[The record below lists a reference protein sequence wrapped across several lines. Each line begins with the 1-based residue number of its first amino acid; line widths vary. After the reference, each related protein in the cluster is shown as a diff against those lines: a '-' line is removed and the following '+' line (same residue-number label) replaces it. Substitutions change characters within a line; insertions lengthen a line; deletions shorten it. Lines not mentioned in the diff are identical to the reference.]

1 MRIISSILVPGI
13 FGAEMEDAG
22 QPVLLAPEEEI
33 LVAKAAGKRKRD
45 FALGRTCA
53 RLALEQLGF
62 SGAVIGKAEDGAPCW
77 PAGVVGSITHT
88 QGYAAALV
96 GDARQFSGIGV
107 DAERLGGDTGGV
119 TQELWPRL
127 FNAAE
132 RTYLSSLDGAAQMLA
147 ATLFFSAK
155 ESCYKA
161 WAMKGG
167 LPFGDIHVIP
177 QNDAFIATWSGKN
190 LPGRYVVEGD
200 LMITAAWF

>member
-1 MRIISSILVPGI
+1 MRLISRILAPGI
-13 FGAEMEDAG
+13 FGAEMEDVG
-22 QPVLLAPEEEI
+22 QPVLLPPQEEVW
-33 LVAKAAGKRKRD
+33 VAKAADKRRRD
-45 FALGRTCA
+45 FALGRACA
-53 RLALEQLGF
+53 HLALEQLGHH
-62 SGAVIGKAEDGAPCW
+62 GTVIGKAENGAPCW
-77 PAGVVGSITHT
+77 PAGVLGSITHAK
-88 QGYAAALV
+88 GYAAALV
-96 GDARQFSGIGV
+96 GDARQFCGIGV
-107 DAERLGGDTGGV
+107 DAERLGGV

-132 RTYLSSLDGAAQMLA
+132 RRYLSCLDGAAQILA

-167 LPFGDIHVIP
+167 LPFGEIDVI
-177 QNDAFIATWSGKN
+177 QQSDAFTATWSGKS

>member
-1 MRIISSILVPGI
+1 MRLISRILAPGV
-13 FGAEMEDAG
+13 FGAEMEDVG

-88 QGYAAALV
+88 KGYAAALV
-96 GDARQFSGIGV
+96 AEARDVGGLGV
-107 DAERLGGDTGGV
+107 DAERVGGV
-119 TQELWPRL
+119 TQDLWPRL

-167 LPFGDIHVIP
+167 LPFGEIDVI
-177 QNDAFIATWSGKN
+177 QQSDAFTATWSGKS
-190 LPGRYVVEGD
+190 LPGRYVVKGD

>member
-1 MRIISSILVPGI
+1 MRLLSRILAPGI
-13 FGAEMEDAG
+13 FSAEMEDVG
-22 QPVLLAPEEEI
+22 QPVLLPPQEEVW
-33 LVAKAAGKRKRD
+33 VAKAADKRRRD
-45 FALGRTCA
+45 FALGRACA
-53 RLALEQLGF
+53 HLALEQLGHH
-62 SGAVIGKAEDGAPCW
+62 GTVIGKAENGAPCW
-77 PAGVVGSITHT
+77 PAGVLGSITHAK
-88 QGYAAALV
+88 GYAAALV
-96 GDARQFSGIGV
+96 GDARQFCGIGV
-107 DAERLGGDTGGV
+107 DAERLGGV

-132 RTYLSSLDGAAQMLA
+132 RRYLSSLDGAAQMLA

-167 LPFGDIHVIP
+167 LPFGEIHVI
-177 QNDAFIATWSGKN
+177 QQSDTFTATWSGKS